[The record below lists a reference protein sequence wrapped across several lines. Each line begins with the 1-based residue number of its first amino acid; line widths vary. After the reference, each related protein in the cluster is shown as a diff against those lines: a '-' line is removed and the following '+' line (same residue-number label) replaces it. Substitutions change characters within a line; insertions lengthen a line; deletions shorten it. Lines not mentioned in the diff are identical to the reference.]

1 MSEGHTHAENGD
13 AAPEQQIYFPP
24 AEMMLQELRNEYAQ
38 KCVEVYEL
46 ASAARF
52 QAGLLE
58 NFQGQMGE
66 LSAENSQLKAE
77 IAALKGEDPETPAV
91 EGEIVTSD
99 N

>member
-1 MSEGHTHAENGD
+1 MSEGHTHPENTEP
-13 AAPEQQIYFPP
+13 APEQQIYFPP
-24 AEMMLQELRNEYAQ
+24 AEMMLQEMRNEYAQ

-58 NFQGQMGE
+58 NFQGQMVE
-66 LSAENSQLKAE
+66 LSTQVSQLKAE
-77 IAALKGEDPETPAV
+77 IAELKGEDPEV
-91 EGEIVTSD
+91 LEVSGEIVTSD